1 MCVFVERRVSQD
13 TPRRSFWTSAAQ
25 APCSGSRRSLR
36 TSTSTPSTPT
46 RWTRALAF
54 SVPSTCGARLA
65 ASCSFVPWVGRS
77 SWLYSCLD
85 TVFISMGMF
94 CLFFYVM
101 SSHFR
106 ICILCRC
113 VRAFFIYNF
122 FCKGCLTTDQ
132 RCEGTRRGK
141 GSEPLMQ
148 MNVRVIDLIEAGSP
162 PRPPCEKD
170 ASDMRLGGCS
180 WRWFASSLNL
190 APCSTGGGSPCVC
203 RCVDILF
210 LKILCGLLFV
220 HVNKRGVA

>member
-1 MCVFVERRVSQD
+1 MYHPLKGVCVCLL
-13 TPRRSFWTSAAQ
+13 SAE
-25 APCSGSRRSLR
+25 SRRTLRGDPSEPRPLKHHVPVQEEASEPPLPRHQPQRGGPGRLHSLCR
-36 TSTSTPSTPT
+36 V
-46 RWTRALAF
+46 RVALALLPR
-54 SVPSTCGARLA
+54 VPLCLGWEGALGFILA
-65 ASCSFVPWVGRS
+65 WIPSSLAWGCFVYFLR
-77 SWLYSCLD
+77 
-85 TVFISMGMF
+85 
-94 CLFFYVM
+94 VM

-180 WRWFASSLNL
+180 
-190 APCSTGGGSPCVC
+190 
-203 RCVDILF
+203 
-210 LKILCGLLFV
+210 
-220 HVNKRGVA
+220 